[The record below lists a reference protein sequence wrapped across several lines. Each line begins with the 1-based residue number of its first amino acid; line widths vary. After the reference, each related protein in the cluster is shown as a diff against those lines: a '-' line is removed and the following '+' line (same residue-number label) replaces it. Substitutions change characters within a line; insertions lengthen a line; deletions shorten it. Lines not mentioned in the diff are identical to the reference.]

1 MVTRM
6 MLDRRSFCG
15 ALLLGGL
22 VSFRPAAAAGPVTVT
37 DMTGR
42 SVLLP
47 ATPKRIVLLEARDI
61 ISMAML
67 VDDPAARVVGWAA
80 VDRID
85 APLLQAQLTGDHQI
99 AEVGKQGPDTI
110 SLEGI
115 VSLEPDLVIS
125 NFYMTPLGEDDLL
138 VQRLTELGIP
148 VVFSDLAT
156 NAEPDGA
163 PRPGP
168 VETLGRHM
176 RMWGEVLNEGAGAED
191 YLSFVD
197 SHLGRIRACLKDAAP
212 VTTYLE
218 IMSTVDDCCWAAG
231 TTVWGELL
239 ALAGGQTLPGVT
251 EAWYQKLQLEHLL
264 STPFE
269 VYIASGGGWS
279 AGGRPAIGPG
289 IDPEEGREGLQRLIG
304 RTGFSELD
312 AVRDNRVYG
321 IWTGLIAAPPFNIL
335 FIECAAKWQHP
346 ELCAAID
353 PAQTLAEIND
363 RFMSTPIEGPLW
375 VALGD

>member
-1 MVTRM
+1 M
-6 MLDRRSFCG
+6 MFDRRSFCG
-15 ALLLGGL
+15 ALLLSGL
-22 VSFRPAAAAGPVTVT
+22 TSFRPAAAAGPVTVT

-42 SVLLP
+42 SVPLP
-47 ATPKRIVLLEARDI
+47 ATPKRIVLLEARDL

-99 AEVGKQGPDTI
+99 AEVGKQGPDTV

-115 VSLEPDLVIS
+115 VSLEPDLVVS

-148 VVFSDLAT
+148 VVFSDLAANT
-156 NAEPDGA
+156 ALGDA
-163 PRPGP
+163 ARPGP
-168 VETLGRHM
+168 VETLGMHM
-176 RMWGEVLNEGAGAED
+176 RIWGEVLNADGRAED
-191 YLSFVD
+191 YIAFCD
-197 SHLGRIRACLKDAAP
+197 SHLRRVRDCLKDAGP

-218 IMSTVDDCCWAAG
+218 IMSTVSDCCWAAG

-264 STPFE
+264 KTPFD
-269 VYIASGGGWS
+269 VYIASGGGWA

-289 IDPEEGREGLQRLIG
+289 IDPQEGREGLQRLIG

-321 IWTGLIAAPPFNIL
+321 IWTGLIAAPPLNIL

-346 ELCAAID
+346 ELCADID
-353 PAQTLAEIND
+353 PARTLAEINN

-375 VALGD
+375 VALGA